1 MLPQNDNDME
11 NSVTEKYVCEITSH
25 NPRFFDLPDTG
36 RLYPQCP
43 VCGKFKTLHKVGNV
57 YVCRSCHRLTR
68 VFNWG
73 KPKNARH

>member
-1 MLPQNDNDME
+1 MSPQH
-11 NSVTEKYVCEITSH
+11 EK
-25 NPRFFDLPDTG
+25 DLESSATG
-36 RLYPQCP
+36 GAGNLYPQCP